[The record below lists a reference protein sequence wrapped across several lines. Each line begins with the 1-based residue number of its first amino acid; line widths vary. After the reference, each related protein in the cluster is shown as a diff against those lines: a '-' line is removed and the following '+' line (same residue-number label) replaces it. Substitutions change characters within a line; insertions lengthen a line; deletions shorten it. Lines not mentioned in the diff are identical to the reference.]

1 MYLYRA
7 KLIHNNIVF
16 LFYSENKYELNHGDI
31 SKVETKHGLDLV
43 FFVKFEGYITK
54 EDLDNRI
61 KQQETKPSDFQ
72 EETSDSDLDE
82 VEVEDASEL
91 NKIKTPIDFKSN
103 VKKNLKIE
111 GKFLG
116 IATPEDI
123 KKYNENKKQEEKA
136 LKIFKEKIAEHGL
149 PMKAVSVHYFLDDKK
164 ILFNFI
170 ADGRVDFRELVRTLA
185 SIFKKR
191 LELHQIG
198 VRDEARI
205 LDGIGVC
212 GQQLCCRRFLN
223 VLNPISIKMA
233 KVQNAPLNTMKIS
246 GYCGRLLCCLSY
258 EYEYYE
264 KTKSKFPEEGVT
276 VVFNNEEGELYE
288 INVIKEYVKLKF
300 KNNKIL
306 HLSFD
311 SLEFEKIKDNY
322 YKIKNYK
329 IVETI

>member
-16 LFYSENKYELNHGDI
+16 LFYSEQEYKLKHGDI
-31 SKVETKHGLDLV
+31 SKVVTKHGIDLV
-43 FFVKFEGYITK
+43 FFIKSEGFITK
-54 EDLDNRI
+54 DELNSRI
-61 KQQETKPSDFQ
+61 KQQESKPSDFQ
-72 EETSDSDLDE
+72 EETSESDLDNI
-82 VEVEDASEL
+82 EVEDVSEL
-91 NKIKTPIDFKSN
+91 NKIKTPVDVKFNI
-103 VKKNLKIE
+103 KKNLKIE

-116 IATPEDI
+116 PALPEDI
-123 KKYNENKKQEEKA
+123 KKYNDNKKLEKRA
-136 LKIFKEKIAEHGL
+136 LRIFKEKINEHGL

-258 EYEYYE
+258 EYDYYE
-264 KTKSKFPEEGVT
+264 EIKSKYPEEGVK
-276 VVFNNEEGELYE
+276 VIIDDEEAELYE
-288 INVIKEYVKLKF
+288 INVIREYIKVKF
-300 KNNKIL
+300 KNNKIM
-306 HLSFD
+306 HLAFKPII
-311 SLEFEKIKDNY
+311 FEKIDENC
-322 YKIKNYK
+322 YKITQYRV
-329 IVETI
+329 ID